1 MGHET
6 VGRVSALGS
15 GVAGPPPG
23 TVVTVNPVVLPA
35 GADQAYAGREQH
47 CPDKYVLG
55 VRPDVSAAFAE
66 FVVAPST
73 NVVELTA
80 TMPITHGALVEPLA
94 VAVHAVRRVGARPGD
109 DVLVLGGGPIG
120 QSVVLALRMAG
131 VTSVLVSEVSARRR
145 ELVDRLGAE
154 TLDPA
159 AGAVAEQTL
168 ERLGR
173 PATIAVD
180 AVGIDATLADA
191 LLATTQGAVIG
202 LVGMGSQRLTLDAY
216 RVSTEE
222 RTLVGCF
229 TYSADDFRTA
239 AAWIAAGPPEAAELI
254 TREIGPD
261 EADAAFHALAPRC

>member
-1 MGHET
+1 M
-6 VGRVSALGS
+6 
-15 GVAGPPPG
+15 
-23 TVVTVNPVVLPA
+23 
-35 GADQAYAGREQH
+35 
-47 CPDKYVLG
+47 VLG

-66 FVVAPST
+66 FVVVPST
-73 NVVELTA
+73 NVVELGA

-94 VAVHAVRRVGARPGD
+94 VAVHAVRRVGAGPGD

-131 VTSVLVSEVSARRR
+131 VTSVLVSEVSAHRR
-145 ELVDRLGAE
+145 ELVGRLGAQ

-159 AGAVAEQTL
+159 AGPVAEQTR

-173 PATIAVD
+173 PAAIAVD

-191 LLATTQGAVIG
+191 LLATAQGGVIG
-202 LVGMGSQRLTLDAY
+202 LVGMGAQRLTLDAY

-229 TYSADDFRTA
+229 TYSAKDFRTA

-254 TREIGPD
+254 TREIRPD
-261 EADAAFHALAPRC
+261 QADAAFDALAHGDDTPGKVLVRMDQSRSTTRED